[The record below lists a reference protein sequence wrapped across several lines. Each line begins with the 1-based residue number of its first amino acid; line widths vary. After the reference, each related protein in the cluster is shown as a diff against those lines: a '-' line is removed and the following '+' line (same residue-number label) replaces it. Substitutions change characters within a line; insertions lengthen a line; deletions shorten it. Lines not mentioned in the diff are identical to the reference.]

1 MDHPSPVRTVDLDRW
16 RRGSPDARAAVAA
29 AFDASMREAGFIVLV
44 GHGVD
49 HHLSES
55 LRAAA
60 LEFFELDDATKATY
74 RAEAL
79 GTRGW
84 LPTGA
89 EANAYASG
97 EESPPDLKES
107 YVCTTSELPG
117 HEGVLPALWP
127 DEVPGL
133 RAAANAFLAAVE
145 AVHLELLGLAA
156 TAIGLEDTGYFAHRA
171 GMGSALNINWY
182 PPLTRVGP
190 PAPGQWR
197 IGPHTDFGTIT
208 VLDRQPGLGG
218 LQVQL
223 DDGSWVDAPWVPD
236 SLLVN
241 GGDLMAAWS
250 NGRWRSAPHRVLP
263 PAKSAPDESLVSLI
277 YFCEADPDVVI
288 APLPGLDRPTAFEP
302 FRAGD
307 YLQEKLDRISVG
319 GPVPPGDPC
328 PRVTPTRTP
337 GH

>member
-1 MDHPSPVRTVDLDRW
+1 MEHPSPVRTIDLQQW
-16 RRGSPDARAAVAA
+16 RHGDGAARAEVARS
-29 AFDASMREAGFIVLV
+29 FDASMREAGFIVLV
-44 GHGVD
+44 GHGVGRD
-49 HHLSES
+49 MSES

-60 LEFFELDDATKATY
+60 RRFFDLDVTAKEPY
-74 RAEAL
+74 RAEGL

-84 LPTGA
+84 LPLGA

-117 HEGVLPALWP
+117 HEAVLAALWP
-127 DEVPGL
+127 DEVPAL
-133 RAAANAFLAAVE
+133 RASGNDYLAAVE
-145 AVHLELLGLAA
+145 ALHLELLGLAA
-156 TAIGLEDTGYFAHRA
+156 VAIGLEDPGYFADRA
-171 GMGSALNINWY
+171 GLGSTMNINWY

-208 VLDRQPGLGG
+208 ILDRQRGLGG

-223 DDGSWVDAPWVPD
+223 EDGAWVDAPWMPD

-263 PAKSAPDESLVSLI
+263 PAEAAPDESLVSLI

-288 APLPGLDRPTAFEP
+288 APLPGLDEPTAFEP

-307 YLQEKLDRISVG
+307 YLQEKLDQISVG
-319 GPVPPGDPC
+319 
-328 PRVTPTRTP
+328 
-337 GH
+337 